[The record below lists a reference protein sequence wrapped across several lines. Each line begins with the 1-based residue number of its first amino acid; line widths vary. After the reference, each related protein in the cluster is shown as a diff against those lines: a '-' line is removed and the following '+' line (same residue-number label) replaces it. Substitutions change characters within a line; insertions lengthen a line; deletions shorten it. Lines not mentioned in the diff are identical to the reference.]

1 MHNHSLHLNAD
12 LLLGAIDKVSNDTD
26 FKNVLTQQS
35 QEITLIQSLI
45 KSILTSTTP
54 DSLTTFP
61 VMPEQIISL
70 SELYP
75 VAQNY
80 LHFLLTQLEVSAINY
95 RKLLPYSH
103 TYHAPELIRFTTAQ
117 TNLLSFIK
125 NRVLPENLEIL
136 ENFLILLNTQL
147 SNPITT
153 VQVDFQTSRLQIN
166 QPAYVSGYQ
175 ITIPKFIDI
184 NQLIC
189 DIHQPTRLYFCG
201 DSTAAK
207 ILAAPNS
214 RIVFEDTIV
223 QNTFFQNHPSFQIPN
238 PIVTDS
244 RNLER

>member
-1 MHNHSLHLNAD
+1 MHKHSLHLNAD
-12 LLLGAIDKVSNDTD
+12 LLMGAIDKVSNDTE
-26 FKNVLTQQS
+26 FKCVLTQKS
-35 QEITLIQSLI
+35 HEINLIQGLISSLL
-45 KSILTSTTP
+45 SSTNP

-61 VMPEQIISL
+61 VMPEQILSL

-80 LHFLLTQLEVSAINY
+80 LVFLLTQLEVSAINY

-103 TYHAPELIRFTTAQ
+103 TYHAPELIGFTTAQ

-125 NRVLPENLEIL
+125 NQELPENLEVL

-153 VQVDFQTSRLQIN
+153 VQVDFQTSRLKIH

-184 NQLIC
+184 QQLIC
-189 DIHQPTRLYFCG
+189 DIHQPTRFYFCG

-214 RIVFEDTIV
+214 RIVFEDNIV
-223 QNTFFQNHPSFQIPN
+223 QNSFFQNHPSFQIPN